1 MPTYDY
7 DCEAC
12 GRRVEVMHGVH
23 AERPTTCDACG
34 GRLRKAVSAPAI
46 VFKGSGWAKL
56 DARNRATS
64 NASAD
69 GSAAGDGGSGEKRP
83 ADKSSGE
90 TASGEKGSGEK
101 SRGEKA
107 SGEKA
112 AAGSEGT
119 GSGDSGRSSTSG
131 GAEQSRRPTGPAKAA
146 D

>member
-23 AERPTTCDACG
+23 AERPTTCEACG

-56 DARNRATS
+56 DARNRAAPKT
-64 NASAD
+64 SAD
-69 GSAAGDGGSGEKRP
+69 GSPAGDGGSGEKR
-83 ADKSSGE
+83 ATDKSPAETTSNEKASDGKGGGE
-90 TASGEKGSGEK
+90 TASGEKTAGAGESGGS
-101 SRGEKA
+101 A
-107 SGEKA
+107 
-112 AAGSEGT
+112 
-119 GSGDSGRSSTSG
+119 TSG
-131 GAEQSRRPTGPAKAA
+131 AHPSRRSTGTAKAA